1 MLHTLKI
8 VPCEREGE
16 RVPESFLSW
25 RIRVEAM
32 AGFVWA
38 HFIMLVV
45 QFLIITF
52 IYWTLSMCS
61 FRLLRSRRCR
71 HYYPHLVNEDT
82 PARGTEGKAATWQLR
97 SEANLELQSPPLYHS
112 PASASRAP
120 LWMRPG
126 ASIGYLIESSQSL
139 SVVGYIVPI
148 SQPNKLKLRKVEW
161 LAQRHSDSQRQN

>member
-16 RVPESFLSW
+16 QVPESFLSW
-25 RIRVEAM
+25 RFRVEAM
-32 AGFVWA
+32 AGFVRA

-45 QFLIITF
+45 KFLIITF

-61 FRLLRSRRCR
+61 FHLLRAQRCR

-82 PARGTEGKAATWQLR
+82 LARGTEVKAATWQLR
-97 SEANLELQSPPLYHS
+97 FKANLKLQSPSLYHS
-112 PASASRAP
+112 PASASWAP
-120 LWMRPG
+120 LWVKPG
-126 ASIGYLIESSQSL
+126 ASIWYLIESSQSL

-148 SQPNKLKLRKVEW
+148 SQLNKLKLRKVEW
-161 LAQRHSDSQRQN
+161 LAQGHSDSQRQN